1 MSNLDLSKAGDFQRA
16 TLGAGAAILQTI
28 ELAGRDPAKWDL
40 KEASYNGKLFHVFVS
55 KSPFNAALSKVQD
68 QGGRRKAKYLYP
80 YVDGQTTDDLGRKP
94 ETFTVDVMIFG
105 NRYLEGFAALLE
117 EFNKPTPGDFVHPVR
132 GTTTCVVEDYSVT
145 HAHESRKCVQMTIT
159 FTEHNFTIGK
169 IELKVDK
176 SVKGALSTALG
187 ALADIDAF
195 LTKITGAVVFAK
207 SLRNQIQQAVTEYQQ
222 QFRDNLVNMNRT
234 FNNRG
239 SADIPGL
246 VPANLGGLS
255 GDRFEVVE
263 SPTQSIDVAQA
274 QKTAN
279 TALAVEQIK
288 KDVITSRQTL
298 KTALDLIEGG
308 NNGQGSLEFYD
319 EIVDLK
325 QTAIDLQTV
334 LERGI
339 ASSQNKVINYM
350 VPHTMSLREAAFLN
364 GLSVNDAE
372 SIEILNPELLSTNF
386 VEKGSIIR
394 VPKL

>member
-40 KEASYNGKLFHVFVS
+40 KEASFNGKLFHVFVS

-105 NRYLEGFAALLE
+105 NRYLEGFSALLE
-117 EFNKPTPGDFVHPVR
+117 EFNKPTPGDFIHPVR
-132 GTTTCVVEDYSVT
+132 GTTTCVVEDYTVT
-145 HAHESRKCVQMTIT
+145 HAHESRKAVQMTIT

-169 IELKVDK
+169 IEIKEDK
-176 SVKGALSTALG
+176 SVKGALSKALE
-187 ALADIDAF
+187 ALSTINNV
-195 LTKITGAVVFAK
+195 LTNITGAVFFAK
-207 SLRNQIQQAVTEYQQ
+207 SLRNQISQAITEYQQ

-239 SADIPGL
+239 NADIPGL
-246 VPANLGGLS
+246 VPANLGGQS

-263 SPTQSIDVAQA
+263 SPVQSIAVAEA

-279 TALAVEQIK
+279 TALAVEHIK
-288 KDVITSRQTL
+288 KDVINSRLTL
-298 KTALDLIEGG
+298 KSALDLISNG
-308 NNGQGSLEFYD
+308 NDGQGSLEFYD
-319 EIVDLK
+319 EIIQLK
-325 QTAIDLQTV
+325 QTGIDLQDV
-334 LERGI
+334 LEKGI
-339 ASSQNKVINYM
+339 ASSQARVINYM
-350 VPHTMSLREAAFLN
+350 IPHTMSLREAAFLN
-364 GLSVNDAE
+364 GLSVNDVE
-372 SIEILNPELLSTNF
+372 SLEILNPEILSTNF
-386 VEKGSIIR
+386 VPKDSVIK
-394 VPKL
+394 VPIL